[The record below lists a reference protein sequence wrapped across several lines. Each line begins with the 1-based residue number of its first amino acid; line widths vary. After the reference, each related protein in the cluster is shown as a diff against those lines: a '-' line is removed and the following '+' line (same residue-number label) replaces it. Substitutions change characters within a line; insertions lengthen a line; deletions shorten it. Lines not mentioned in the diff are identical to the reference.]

1 MDTTLK
7 ISKIKD
13 GTVIDHVPG
22 GMAFKVLSIL
32 RVDDLHEN
40 SVSIGIRVPSGK
52 MGQKDVIKVENRYL
66 ERVEVDKISFVA
78 PEATISIVKNYNI
91 TEKYRVELPEKVIG
105 FIRCINP
112 NCISNAREPVSSEF
126 KLVSRA
132 PISIRCEYCE
142 RSMSEREIL
151 QNL

>member
-7 ISKIKD
+7 ISKRKD

>member
-22 GMAFKVLSIL
+22 GMAFKVLAIL
-32 RVDDLHEN
+32 RVDDLNEN
-40 SVSIGIRVPSGK
+40 SISIGVRVPSEQ

-91 TEKYRVELPEKVIG
+91 SEKYKVRLPEKIVG

-112 NCISNAREPVSSEF
+112 NCISNAREPVNSEF
-126 KLVSRA
+126 RLISRM